1 MASAI
6 LGRFKKSEGIKME
19 ELKINIYD
27 ENDSVIKEATAKA
40 VDLRFG
46 TIRRLMELLNVEDI
60 EDTSQ
65 LLKTVYGAWETITKI
80 LSKAFPEM
88 TDEDWYGVKLGELL
102 PIILKIIKYSL
113 KEVQSIPTD
122 SKNQTRA

>member
-88 TDEDWYGVKLGELL
+88 TDEDWDGVKLGELL

>member
-6 LGRFKKSEGIKME
+6 LGRFKKSEGTKME

-27 ENDSVIKEATAKA
+27 ENDSVIKEATAKT

-65 LLKTVYGAWETITKI
+65 LLKTVYGAWGTITKI

-88 TDEDWYGVKLGELL
+88 TDEDWDGVKLGELL